1 MENSYDQGD
10 DHTVEC
16 LLDYNYF
23 IKHYNMIAIDLSKQ
37 QALDVDPN
45 YWRSKRNCFGLFTR
59 KHESIVHLF
68 YFDISVY
75 NIKL

>member
-23 IKHYNMIAIDLSKQ
+23 IKHCNMIAIDLSKQ

-68 YFDISVY
+68 CFDISVY

>member
-23 IKHYNMIAIDLSKQ
+23 IKHCNMIAIDLSKQ